1 MCGIIGY
8 LGEKDAA
15 PIILD
20 TLKRLE
26 YRGYDSA
33 GVAVLE
39 TGQAG
44 PAVIKTAGKVS
55 ELEQALSQRKAIHGN
70 VGIGHTRWA
79 THGKPTQTNAH
90 PHWDCQKRIMVIHN
104 GIIENFAELRR
115 ELRAKGHRFRTD
127 TDTEVVPHLIESYDK
142 GDLVEAARQAISRL
156 QGTYSL
162 VIFSRDD
169 PGLLIGARLNAPLMV
184 GLGKNEWFI
193 CSDLAGIIPYTK
205 KALVLGEGQMVAITK
220 LGPVVTDLEGTAVQ
234 PRIVRVNWDVAAA
247 QKGGYQ
253 HFMLK
258 EIHEDAEAV
267 RNAVRGHLDRE
278 GTVTF
283 PEFNLSDRQMLKFD
297 RVVIVGAGSSLNAG
311 MIGKYAIE
319 DLARVP
325 VEVEPASE
333 FRYRH
338 PLVDERML
346 LVALSQSGETADT
359 LAAMRE
365 AKQRGATVV
374 TVCNVVGSTM
384 TMESEGVI
392 YMQSGPEISVCS
404 SKTFVGTTTVL
415 MLLALRL
422 AAVRHRLPPDQL
434 QALTQG
440 LHDDLPAAV
449 EGVFR
454 RGRSIQRTAKKYAS
468 AHNFMYIGRGINHPM
483 AFEGALKIK
492 EISYLHAEGYAA
504 GELKHGP
511 IALLDMKF
519 PVFAIAT
526 AAPTFDKMVSNIQE
540 VAARGAPVVALVNRQ
555 DKRLKGLVQDFI
567 EVPEVEEIFSPIVN
581 AAALQLFAYY
591 VAVERGTDVDQPR
604 NLAKSVTVE

>member
-8 LGEKDAA
+8 LGERQAA
-15 PIILD
+15 PIILE

-33 GVAVLE
+33 GVAVFTE
-39 TGQAG
+39 GSATG
-44 PAVIKTAGKVS
+44 VVKTAGKVADLEREMAALP
-55 ELEQALSQRKAIHGN
+55 ELAGRL
-70 VGIGHTRWA
+70 GIGHTRWA

-90 PHWDCQKRIMVIHN
+90 PHWDCQQRIMVIHN

-115 ELRAKGHRFRTD
+115 ELKQKVHRFRTE
-127 TDTEVVPHLIESYDK
+127 TDTEVVPHLVESYYK
-142 GDLVEAARQAISRL
+142 GDLVEAARQAVARL
-156 QGTYSL
+156 KGTYSL
-162 VIFSRDD
+162 VIFSHDD

-184 GLGKNEWFI
+184 GLGKDEWFI
-193 CSDLAGIIPYTK
+193 CSDLTGIIPYTK

-220 LGPVVTDLEGTAVQ
+220 LGPVVTDLTGAAIQ
-234 PRIVRVNWDVAAA
+234 PKLIRVNWDVAQA
-247 QKGGYQ
+247 QKGGYS
-253 HFMLK
+253 HYMLK
-258 EIHEDAEAV
+258 EINEDAEAV
-267 RNAVRGHLDRE
+267 HNATRGHMDDE

-283 PEFNLSDRQMLKFD
+283 PEFKLTDRQLLKFD
-297 RVVIVGAGSSLNAG
+297 RVVVVGAGSSLNAG

-319 DLARVP
+319 DLARLP
-325 VEVEPASE
+325 VEVEAASE

-338 PLVDERML
+338 PMVDERML

-365 AKQRGATVV
+365 AKAHGATAV

-384 TMESEGVI
+384 TMEADGVI

-422 AAVRHRLPPDQL
+422 AAVRHRIPPERL
-434 QALTQG
+434 KELTAG
-440 LHDDLPAAV
+440 LHALPDAV
-449 EGVFR
+449 DTVLR
-454 RGRSIQRTAKKYAS
+454 KHRSIQRVAQKYAQYS
-468 AHNFMYIGRGINHPM
+468 NFMYIGRGINHPM
-483 AFEGALKIK
+483 AFEGALKLK
-492 EISYLHAEGYAA
+492 EISYLHAEGYSA

-511 IALLDMKF
+511 IALLDEDF
-519 PVFAIAT
+519 PVLAIAT
-526 AAPTFDKMVSNIQE
+526 ASPVLDKMVSSIQE
-540 VAARGAPVVALVNRQ
+540 VGARGAPVVALVNVA
-555 DKRLKGLVQDFI
+555 DKRLKGLAGDLI
-567 EVPEVEEIFSPIVN
+567 EVPEVDEVFSPIVN

>member
-33 GVAVLE
+33 GVAILE
-39 TGQAG
+39 TGQTG
-44 PAVIKTAGKVS
+44 PTVIKTAGKVA
-55 ELEQALSQRKAIHGN
+55 ELELALAKRAAIHGN
-70 VGIGHTRWA
+70 LGIGHTRWA

-90 PHWDCQKRIMVIHN
+90 PHWDCEKRIMVIHN

-115 ELRAKGHRFRTD
+115 ELKTKGHRFRTE
-127 TDTEVVPHLIESYDK
+127 TDTEVVPHLIESYYK
-142 GDLVEAARQAISRL
+142 GDLVEAARQAFSRL
-156 QGTYSL
+156 EGAYSL

-193 CSDLAGIIPYTK
+193 CSDITGIIPYTK

-258 EIHEDAEAV
+258 EIHEDGEAV

-297 RVVIVGAGSSLNAG
+297 RVAIVGAGSSLNAG

-319 DLARVP
+319 DLARLP
-325 VEVEPASE
+325 VEVDAASE

-365 AKQRGATVV
+365 AKQRGATVL

-384 TMESEGVI
+384 TMESDGVI
-392 YMQSGPEISVCS
+392 YMQSGPEIGVCS

-422 AAVRHRLPPDQL
+422 AAVRHRLAPDQL
-434 QALTQG
+434 NALTRG
-440 LHDDLPAAV
+440 LHDELPAAV
-449 EGVFR
+449 EDVLG
-454 RGRSIQRTAKKYAS
+454 RGRSIQRMARKYA
-468 AHNFMYIGRGINHPM
+468 AARNFMYIGRGINHPM

-511 IALLDMKF
+511 IALLDQDF

-526 AAPTFDKMVSNIQE
+526 ASSTFDKMVSNIQE
-540 VAARGAPVVALVNRQ
+540 VAARGAPVVALVNQQ

-567 EVPEVEEIFSPIVN
+567 EVPEVEEVFSPIVN
-581 AAALQLFAYY
+581 AAALQLFAYH
-591 VAVERGTDVDQPR
+591 VAVERGADVDQPR